1 MDYVELNVRVTDP
14 ELAEILTAE
23 LAELPYESFQTEGE
37 VLKAYIPRERLA
49 DCMQQTDD
57 LLARYGIA
65 DRRYIAI
72 ESQNWN
78 ALWEQNFTPVDV
90 DGRILIRAPFHAS
103 QPGYELEVVVM
114 PRMAFGSGH
123 HATTCLVASALC
135 DLSLTGK
142 RGLDMGC
149 GTGVLAIVAA
159 KRGAATVDAVD
170 IDEWAEANCRENAA
184 ANGLA
189 ERIAPMLGDVSRI
202 AGRKYD
208 FIAAN
213 TFPTRRRRRQ
223 AWSSSLTAGQFS
235 LMTRSRK
242 TPRTTPPTS
251 ASAAKTWFPAATLSS
266 APMWSTPAQMTLT
279 SAFA

>member
-37 VLKAYIPRERLA
+37 VLKAYILRERLA

-90 DGRILIRAPFHAS
+90 DGRILIRAPFHAP
-103 QPGYELEVVVM
+103 QQGYELEVVVM

-135 DLSLTGK
+135 DLPLEGK

-149 GTGVLAIVAA
+149 GTGVLAIIAA

-189 ERIAPMLGDVSRI
+189 ERIVPMLGDAGRI

-213 TFPTRRRRRQ
+213 INRNI
-223 AWSSSLTAGQFS
+223 LTMDMPAYAEALDTGGDL
-235 LMTRSRK
+235 LMSGFLEEDVPVIEARARACGLDPIEVRMRDGWAMVHVK
-242 TPRTTPPTS
+242 K
-251 ASAAKTWFPAATLSS
+251 A
-266 APMWSTPAQMTLT
+266 
-279 SAFA
+279 